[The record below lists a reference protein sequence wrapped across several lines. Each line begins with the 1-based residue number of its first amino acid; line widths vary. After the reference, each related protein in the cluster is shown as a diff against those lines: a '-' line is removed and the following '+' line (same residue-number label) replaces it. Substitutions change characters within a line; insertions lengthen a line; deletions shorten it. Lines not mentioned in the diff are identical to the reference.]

1 MRLKPAT
8 RLRKVVHRA
17 IVRRLESVAAAL
29 LLLVAAAV
37 VRLAVVRQAR
47 AERPV
52 VVMPVPAA
60 VHANSL
66 TSGRGQLE
74 LLPSG

>member
-8 RLRKVVHRA
+8 RHRKVVHRA

-37 VRLAVVRQAR
+37 VLLAVVQQGR
-47 AERPV
+47 AERPAA
-52 VVMPVPAA
+52 VMPVPVA
-60 VHANSL
+60 VRANSS
-66 TSGRGQLE
+66 TSGLGHLE